1 MAVGTG
7 HQRQRRGAGGLLLV
21 AALAVLG
28 VGGVPVVLCQA
39 PGGHLAVELAGRG
52 CSPAAVAGD
61 EAPDGGCEACRVGA
75 ADGCSDSP
83 VTLSAVLMGG
93 GARILPGV
101 APVVGAPF
109 AVVGMDLPG
118 WVGDG
123 VGPDLFLPARSCVL
137 RS

>member
-7 HQRQRRGAGGLLLV
+7 HQRQRRGGGGLLLV
-21 AALAVLG
+21 ATLALLG

-39 PGGHLAVELAGRG
+39 PGGHLAVEVAGRG
-52 CSPAAVAGD
+52 CLPATSAGED
-61 EAPDGGCEACRVGA
+61 APDGGCDACRVGA

-83 VTLSAVLMGG
+83 VLLSAVLMGG
-93 GARILPGV
+93 GARVLPVV
-101 APVVGAPF
+101 APVVVAPF
-109 AVVGMDLPG
+109 AAAVVDLPG